1 MISPLRSIIIFRKE
15 LSLPSDFLGTLI
27 ISSRVVLNS
36 RRSGRRS
43 DGPTRPTRLPL
54 NPSTIHMLS
63 DRFAI
68 LSNNPIIT
76 KQLGWHG
83 IFRRKFLPQGM
94 SELLLLMTPPWIFGQ
109 TPEFPLI
116 PWSSFFLKS
125 GEPHDKAIA
134 SSRIPPNFVNE
145 FVKSHLQTWQVLWS
159 CSNLSW
165 STAYCQDILL

>member
-1 MISPLRSIIIFRKE
+1 MGKARLPLRLVFLNGAVLAGKGFFSRLVFSEHTYSIFRVLDKLRGSCIHSNLELFWSIFRRTEWWIYSGMISPLRSIIIFRKE

-68 LSNNPIIT
+68 LSNNPIIL
-76 KQLGWHG
+76 KQL
-83 IFRRKFLPQGM
+83 
-94 SELLLLMTPPWIFGQ
+94 
-109 TPEFPLI
+109 
-116 PWSSFFLKS
+116 
-125 GEPHDKAIA
+125 D
-134 SSRIPPNFVNE
+134 
-145 FVKSHLQTWQVLWS
+145 
-159 CSNLSW
+159 
-165 STAYCQDILL
+165 